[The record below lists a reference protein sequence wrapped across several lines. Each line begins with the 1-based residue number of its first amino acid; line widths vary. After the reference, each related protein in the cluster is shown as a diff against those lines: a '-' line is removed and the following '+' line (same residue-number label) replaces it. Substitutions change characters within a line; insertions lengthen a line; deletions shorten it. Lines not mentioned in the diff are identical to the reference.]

1 LNSFDKDV
9 AVPKPNR
16 HNRSPASPKQ
26 ELSPASLTQEIEDLG
41 SELFASSDATTALK
55 AMAERLVERCGVAAA
70 GIWIVNSATSALE
83 LGPAAGRTSFPGSL
97 ARVTGASSLLVAAL
111 EQGHP
116 QVWSKQDGGD
126 DELLTWAQRHG
137 LDFVAAYPLR
147 RDSQVL
153 GVLVVACAQAP
164 AKTLQVLFGVQAR
177 LAAVALHNAALAAA
191 NDRTLSKLNFV
202 CEASRAL
209 GSTLDLSLLLA
220 RILEMAESQ
229 VEAERGTLFLVDE
242 KNSEIWSLIA
252 HGLEKKEIRLPL
264 GKGIAGHVAKTGEIV
279 NIPDAYADPRFDP
292 DVDKDTGFSTR
303 NILCVPIQ
311 NKAAKTIAVLQLLN
325 RKHGPFTADDTDFL
339 LTLSGPVAMSLE
351 NAQLHRELVEK
362 ERLEK
367 ELALAREIQGSL
379 LPETTPQIE
388 GFDIAVLNKPCYEVS
403 GDYYDFFT
411 TGPHSLLAV
420 IADVEGKGVSS
431 ALVMANLQATLRALV
446 LHRESLD
453 TLAET
458 LNRNMQSQTRSR
470 KSLSL
475 FMGLIDVRS
484 KTIEYVNCGH
494 VPPVIVRPNQEA
506 LPLTEGGMLIGLFGN
521 AKYERGQ
528 AQLQPHDILIMC
540 TDGITESMDT
550 EGQEYGGER
559 LVACVRQAGS
569 RRAAEIAEVVSK
581 DVDDFSRH
589 GQHVDDK
596 VMMVIKVV

>member
-1 LNSFDKDV
+1 MAVSQPKDQ
-9 AVPKPNR
+9 
-16 HNRSPASPKQ
+16 NRSPEPPEP
-26 ELSPASLTQEIEDLG
+26 ELSSASLTREIEDLA
-41 SELFASSDATTALK
+41 SELVASSDATAALQ
-55 AMAERLVERCGVAAA
+55 ALIERLTERYGIAAA
-70 GIWIVNSATSALE
+70 GIWAVNPATSILE
-83 LGPAAGRTSFPGSL
+83 LGPAAGRSSFPGVL
-97 ARVTGASSLLVAAL
+97 AKGTDASPLLLAAL

-116 QVWSKQDGGD
+116 QVWSGQDGGGD
-126 DELLTWAQRHG
+126 TLLTWARQHG
-137 LDFVAAYPLR
+137 LDFVAAYPLCR
-147 RDSQVL
+147 ESRVL
-153 GVLVVACAQAP
+153 GVLAVACAQAP
-164 AKTLQVLFGVQAR
+164 AKTLQVLLEVQAR
-177 LAAVALHNAALAAA
+177 LAAVALYNAALVSA

-242 KNSEIWSLIA
+242 KNMEIWSLIA

-264 GKGIAGHVAKTGEIV
+264 GKGIAGQVAVTGEII
-279 NIPDAYADPRFDP
+279 NIPDAYADTRFNP
-292 DVDKDTGFSTR
+292 EVDMDTGFHTR
-303 NILCVPIQ
+303 NILAVPIR
-311 NKAAKTIAVLQLLN
+311 NKAGKTIAVLQLLN
-325 RKHGPFTADDTDFL
+325 RKAGPFTAEDTDFL
-339 LTLSGPVAMSLE
+339 LTLSGPVSMALE

-367 ELALAREIQGSL
+367 ELALAREIQRSL
-379 LPETTPQIE
+379 LPEATPQIE

-403 GDYYDFFT
+403 GDYYDFFA
-411 TGPHSLLAV
+411 TGPRSLLTV

-431 ALVMANLQATLRALV
+431 ALVMSNLQATLRALV

-484 KTIEYVNCGH
+484 RTIEYVNCGH

-506 LPLTEGGMLIGLFGN
+506 IHLTEGGLLIGLFGN

-540 TDGITESMDT
+540 TDGITESMDA
-550 EGQEYGGER
+550 EGEEYGAER
-559 LVACVRQAGS
+559 LVARVRQAAS
-569 RRAAEIAEVVSK
+569 RKAAEIVEAVNK
-581 DVDDFSRH
+581 DVDEFSRH
-589 GQHVDDK
+589 GQHVDDR